1 MLLEFLE
8 LIDLA
13 VELFQ
18 DFLEGIDLLSFASH
32 FQLEVVVLPLQIHN
46 FLLVLHQ
53 HLLVHVQQ

>member
-1 MLLEFLE
+1 VLLELLE

-18 DFLEGIDLLSFASH
+18 DLLEGIYLLSFASQ

>member
-1 MLLEFLE
+1 MLLELFE

-18 DFLEGIDLLSFASH
+18 NLLEGIYLLSFASH
-32 FQLEVVVLPLQIHN
+32 FQLKVVVLPLQIHN